1 MVGGECH
8 ALAALPPRKRLGTKY
23 TGGGW
28 VLRLVWKGVESLAHT
43 GV

>member
-8 ALAALPPRKRLGTKY
+8 ALAALPLGKRLGTKC

-28 VLRLVWKGVESLAHT
+28 VLRLVWKGVENLAPT